1 MFKKTVLVIG
11 STGLLA
17 FDLIRVFSAKGGSAS
32 GGKKD
37 YKVIEASRRDFDIVD
52 EAAVKRFISFCKPDI
67 IINTAALVKVDACES
82 NPRKAFEVN
91 TIGALNVAKVAK
103 DVGALNVYISTNYV
117 FDGNKRFFSE
127 DDTPNPLNIY
137 GASKLAGEI
146 LTKIIG
152 GNYYIIRTSWLY
164 GIRRKDSVFVSQIL
178 ESAKKGEAIKLVNDQ
193 FGTPTYTLDLALKI
207 KELIDKKAPNG
218 VYHITNSGFCSWYGY
233 AEKILKLCGVHAEL
247 VAIKLEERAPII
259 KRPRYSVLTERNLKK
274 VGVKRLRLWDE
285 ALKDYLFISEEAT
298 G

>member
-1 MFKKTVLVIG
+1 MTNKSVLIIG

-17 FDLIRVFSAKGGSAS
+17 FDLIRVFKES
-32 GGKKD
+32 

-52 EAAVKRFISFCKPDI
+52 ETAVKKFISFRKPDI
-67 IINTAALVKVDACES
+67 IINTAALVKVDPCES

-91 TIGALNVAKVAK
+91 AVGALNVAKAAK
-103 DVGALNVYISTNYV
+103 DIGALNIYISTNYV

-127 DDTPNPLNIY
+127 DDETSPINVY

-152 GNYYIIRTSWLY
+152 GNYYIIRTNWLY

-178 ESAKKGEAIKLVNDQ
+178 ESAKKGEAIEVVNDQ
-193 FGTPTYTLDLALKI
+193 FGTPTYTLDLARKI
-207 KELIDKKAPNG
+207 KELVDKKAPSG
-218 VYHITNSGFCSWYGY
+218 IYHITNSGFCSWYEF

-247 VAIKLEERAPII
+247 IAIKLGERYKVV
-259 KRPRYSVLTERNLKK
+259 KRPKYSVLTNKGLQR
-274 VGVKRLRLWDE
+274 VGIKQLRLWDE
-285 ALKDYLFISEEAT
+285 ALKDYLKVAYFKN
-298 G
+298 

>member
-1 MFKKTVLVIG
+1 MENKSTVLVIG

-32 GGKKD
+32 GGKES

-52 EAAVKRFISFCKPDI
+52 ETAVKRFISFCKPDI

-91 TIGALNVAKVAK
+91 TIGALNVAKAAK
-103 DVGALNVYISTNYV
+103 DVGALNIYISTNYV
-117 FDGNKRFFSE
+117 FDGSKASFSE
-127 DDTPNPLNIY
+127 NDIPNPLNVY

-164 GIRRKDSVFVSQIL
+164 GISCKDSIFVSQIL
-178 ESAKKGEAIKLVNDQ
+178 KSAKKGEAIKLVNDQ

-207 KELIDKKAPNG
+207 KELADKKVSNG

-233 AEKILKLCGVHAEL
+233 AEKILELCNVHAEL
-247 VAIKLEERAPII
+247 IAIKLEKRAPIT
-259 KRPRYSVLTERNLKK
+259 KRPRYSVLVEQNLKK
-274 VGVKRLRLWDE
+274 NSILPLRPWDE
-285 ALKDYLFISEEAT
+285 ALLDYLKEA
-298 G
+298 GHLN

>member
-1 MFKKTVLVIG
+1 MFNKTVLVIG

-17 FDLIRVFSAKGGSAS
+17 FDLIRVFEES
-32 GGKKD
+32 
-37 YKVIEASRRDFDIVD
+37 YKVIEASRADFDVTN

-91 TIGALNVAKVAK
+91 TIGALNVAKAAK

-127 DDTPNPLNIY
+127 DDETNPINVY

-152 GNYYIIRTSWLY
+152 GDYYIIRTSWLY
-164 GIRRKDSVFVSQIL
+164 GIRCKDSVFVSQIL

-193 FGTPTYTLDLALKI
+193 FGTPTYTLDLARKI
-207 KELIDKKAPNG
+207 KELVDKKAPNG

-233 AEKILKLCGVHAEL
+233 AEKILELCSVHAEL
-247 VAIKLEERAPII
+247 VAIKLEERCEVV
-259 KRPRYSVLTERNLKK
+259 KRPKYSVLVNENIEK
-274 VGVKRLRLWDE
+274 VGIPQLRHWDE

-298 G
+298 GLN